1 MKKRNTNPYA
11 VFVTSIPSSQT
22 TCMVIVDFPSPRMR
36 VDLQNIFIVY
46 KRFDFIGCEYI
57 MTCPYYIDFTR
68 DCIRTYP
75 AIIQYKDFSSC
86 ESERYQKCMV
96 YSILQSDFRCQYLQ
110 TCLNMFPDDIPEFF
124 RLLNQ
129 NQAIYEFV
137 TKPTYQY
144 CLSNENH
151 IAVCPI

>member
-1 MKKRNTNPYA
+1 
-11 VFVTSIPSSQT
+11 
-22 TCMVIVDFPSPRMR
+22 
-36 VDLQNIFIVY
+36 
-46 KRFDFIGCEYI
+46 

-68 DCIRTYP
+68 DCIRIYP

-137 TKPTYQY
+137 TKPTYHY

-151 IAVCPI
+151 VRCVRYEIKQEGKEPPPGLTPDGQNVNITDSIFKKKIIFEQAP